1 MRPPVAGPRARSPAT
16 AGNDRFVSSLGWG
29 VAFVLGQLG
38 SQPWDSAAT
47 EPVPPFSPDA
57 EPVNIL
63 CLDGGGIRGR
73 NQVVLVEELEAALGS
88 PVADQ
93 FDLVAGTSIGG
104 CGALFV
110 ARYGECMMGHGPCS
124 LGVSLG
130 AAQSGCLVSWLI

>member
-1 MRPPVAGPRARSPAT
+1 MRPPVAGPRARSPAA

-47 EPVPPFSPDA
+47 DPVPPFSPDA

-110 ARYGECMMGHGPCS
+110 ARYGALVL
-124 LGVSLG
+124 LG
-130 AAQSGCLVSWLI
+130 

>member
-1 MRPPVAGPRARSPAT
+1 MERSSRVCDPKGSAVAHGKHGT
-16 AGNDRFVSSLGWG
+16 AVQL
-29 VAFVLGQLG
+29 LGQLG

-47 EPVPPFSPDA
+47 DPVPPFSSDA

-110 ARYGECMMGHGPCS
+110 ARYGALVL
-124 LGVSLG
+124 LG
-130 AAQSGCLVSWLI
+130 